1 MSEEQLE
8 GRNPVLEAL
17 RSGRPLHR
25 ILVARGERHGSV
37 LDILRFAHE
46 SGVPVEEVDRR
57 ELDRRSGCR
66 AHQGV
71 LALAAARA
79 YATLEDILQNA
90 GGRGEAPFLVVAAGL
105 QDPQNLGS
113 LLRSAEA
120 AGAHGVILPERRS
133 VGLTPAAVKASAGA
147 SEHLPVAR
155 VVNLARALEGL
166 KERGLWVYGADPG
179 GDRPYFEADL
189 RGPLALVIGSEG
201 RGMPRLV
208 RERCDGLIRIPM
220 KGRVGSLNA
229 AVAAAIIL
237 FEASRQ
243 RNC

>member
-17 RSGRPLHR
+17 RSGRPLQR
-25 ILVARGERHGSV
+25 ILVARGERRGTV
-37 LDILRFAHE
+37 LDILRFARE
-46 SGVPVEEVDRR
+46 LGVPVEEVDPR
-57 ELDRRSGCR
+57 EMDRRSSSR

-71 LALAAARA
+71 LALAAPRA
-79 YATLEDILQNA
+79 YATLDDILCNA
-90 GGRGEAPFLVVAAGL
+90 RERGEAPFLVVAAGL

-120 AGAHGVILPERRS
+120 AGAHGVLLPERRA

-147 SEHLPVAR
+147 SEHLLVAR
-155 VVNLARALEGL
+155 AVNLARAMEEL
-166 KERGLWVYGADPG
+166 KERGLWVYGADPT
-179 GDRPYFEADL
+179 GDRSYFEADL
-189 RGPLALVIGSEG
+189 RGPLALVVGSEG
-201 RGMPRLV
+201 KGMPRLV

-220 KGRVGSLNA
+220 RGLVGSLNA